1 MTVGTGAAKGG
12 DEAVLVPNRGRC
24 GMVNN
29 PNYPKKMYKL
39 KNILARMACA
49 GAIAAL
55 VAASVA
61 TTFAEP
67 TPAPAPVPTLEQ
79 RVAGLEAYV
88 TNGDPA
94 APLKAADGKV
104 PPGLKTALVNPD
116 SSDTTSASSSGPGHN
131 AWMMTSS
138 ALVLFM
144 TLPGLALFYGGLVR
158 RKNVLSVLAQCL
170 GIAGLVTIL
179 WWAVGYSLVFDAGS
193 PYFGGLTFKFL
204 NGVTSAPNT
213 NYSFWVSHN
222 VFSMYQMMFAI
233 ITPALIIGAIAERM
247 RFATV
252 IAFMTAWMFIVYF
265 PLAHMV
271 WGVDGLMNGVWN
283 PKASIKAIDFA
294 GGTVVHMSSGW
305 SALVLCLI
313 LGKRKGFGKENFAP
327 HNLVLCMV
335 GTGMLW
341 VGWYGF
347 NAGSAVAADGVAAN
361 AFMTTTLATAI
372 ACATWAF
379 AEYVVRGKAS
389 VLGFCSGAVAGLV
402 VITPATGFVN
412 ATGAV
417 IIGVLAG
424 LIPFFAV
431 FKLKAWFGYDDAL
444 DTFGVHAVGGTLGA
458 FMTGVLATN
467 SVNSNLADNLKDV
480 GGKLD
485 LANAAT
491 QNGLAKLVTDH
502 MLWVEQLKAMGL
514 TIVLAV
520 VGTAVIAYAIKLV
533 TSLRPTPEVETVGLD
548 LSEHGEEG
556 YIL

>member
-1 MTVGTGAAKGG
+1 VALHPEDENFISRVKRGYLDRKIAVGTDAAKGG
-12 DEAVLVPNRGRC
+12 DDAALAPNNGKC
-24 GMVNN
+24 GMVKNRTIIH
-29 PNYPKKMYKL
+29 KMYKL
-39 KNILARMACA
+39 KNILARLACA

-55 VAASVA
+55 VAGSAVTA
-61 TTFAEP
+61 FAEP
-67 TPAPAPVPTLEQ
+67 TPAATPVPTLEQ
-79 RVAGLEAYV
+79 RVAGLEAYL
-88 TNGDPA
+88 TNSDPTT
-94 APLKAADGKV
+94 P
-104 PPGLKTALVNPD
+104 LKTAKDKDGNPAIPEGL
-116 SSDTTSASSSGPGHN
+116 TTPSVGTSGPGHN

-170 GIAGLVTIL
+170 GITGLVTIL
-179 WWAVGYSLVFDAGS
+179 WWAVGYSLVFDKGT
-193 PYFGGLTFKFL
+193 PFLGGLTFAFL
-204 NGVTSAPNT
+204 KGVGSAPNT
-213 NYSFWVSHN
+213 DYSYWVSHN
-222 VFSMYQMMFAI
+222 VFAMYQMMFAI

-247 RFATV
+247 RFAAV
-252 IAFMTAWMFIVYF
+252 ISFVAAWMFIVYF

-271 WGVDGLMNGVWN
+271 WGIDGFMNGVWN
-283 PKASIKAIDFA
+283 AKAGIKAIDFA

-305 SALVLCLI
+305 SALILCLI

-361 AFMTTTLATAI
+361 AFMTTTLATAV

-379 AEYVVRGKAS
+379 AEYLVRGKAS

-412 ATGAV
+412 ASGAV

-424 LIPFFAV
+424 LVPFFAV

-458 FMTGVLATN
+458 FMTGVLAVHE
-467 SVNSNLADNLKDV
+467 VNANLATNLKDIV
-480 GGKLD
+480 GH
-485 LANAAT
+485 T
-491 QNGLAKLVTDH
+491 
-502 MLWVEQLKAMGL
+502 LWLEQLKAMGL
-514 TIVLAV
+514 TIALAV
-520 VGTAVIAYAIKLV
+520 VGTVVIAYAIKLV